1 MKKIALIIGSMI
13 AGGIISAAGF
23 TWFAKAE
30 PPAEKTSTAERKI
43 LFWYDPMYPNTRFDK
58 PGKSPFMDMDLV
70 PKYADEE
77 SSASGVR
84 IDPTQTQ
91 NLRVK
96 TATVTRGPLTF
107 AQSFPANVSY
117 NEYQYAI
124 VQARA
129 AGFIDKVYPLTVGD
143 KVQKGA
149 PLLDLTIPDWVE
161 AQSEYLLLRETGGTA
176 TQTEGILE
184 RLRLAGMPEADI
196 RRLIATQK
204 IQTRFTLKAPIDGVI
219 TAFDLRAGMN
229 IAKDNVVAK
238 IQGMDPVWVTAAI
251 PESIAWLVKDAS
263 QFTLTV
269 PARPDKT
276 LTIRKWT
283 LLPGVD
289 AATRTLQLRLEVDN
303 ADEALK
309 PGMNAWLQLN
319 TASEPM
325 LLIPS
330 QALIDTGSEQR
341 VITVD
346 ADGRFVPKRVA
357 VFQAS
362 QGVTALRSL
371 QDWFLKYELKT
382 IPDVAEVASV
392 GGVVKE
398 YQVVIDPQRLA
409 QYGISLAEV
418 KSALD
423 ASNQEAGGSSIELAE
438 AEYMVRASGYL
449 QTLDDFNHIVL
460 KASENG
466 VPVYLRDVA
475 KIQVGPE
482 MRRGIAEL
490 NGEVVGGVVILRSG
504 KNAREVIAAVKDK
517 LETLKSSLPEG
528 VEIVTTYDR
537 SQLIDRAIDNLSGK
551 LLEEFIVV
559 AVVCA
564 LFLWHVRSALVAII
578 SLPLGLCIA
587 FIVMHF
593 QGLNANIMS
602 LGGIAIAV
610 GAMVDAA
617 IVMIE
622 NAHKRLEE
630 WQHQHPDATLDNKTR
645 WQVITNAS
653 VEVGPA
659 LFISLLIITLSFIP
673 IFTLEGQE
681 GRLFGP
687 LAFTKTYAMAG
698 AALLAIVV
706 IPILMGYWIRGKIP
720 PESSNPLNR
729 FLIRVYHPLLLKVL
743 HWPKTTL
750 LVAAL
755 SVLTVLWPLNKVG
768 GEFLPQINEGDL
780 LYMPS
785 TLPGI
790 SAAEA
795 ASMLQKTDKLIMSVP
810 EVARVFGKT
819 GKAETATDSAPL
831 EMVETTIQLKPQ
843 EQWRPGM
850 TMDKIIEELDNTV
863 RLPGL
868 ANLWVPPIRNR
879 IDMLSTGIKSPIGIK
894 VSGTVLADIDAMA
907 EQIEEVA
914 RTVPGVASAL
924 AERLEGGRYINVEI
938 NREKAARYGMT
949 VADVQLFVTSAVGGA
964 MVGETV
970 EGIAR
975 YPINLRYPQSWR
987 DSPQAL
993 RQLPILTPMKQQITL
1008 ADVADVK
1015 VSTGPSMLKTEN
1027 ARPTSWIYIDAR
1039 DRDMVSVVH
1048 DLQKAIAEKV
1058 QLKPGTSVAFSG
1070 QFELLERAN
1079 HKLKLMVPM
1088 TLMIIFV
1095 LLYLAFRRVGEA
1107 LLIISSVP
1115 FALVGGIWLLW
1126 WMGFHLS
1133 VATGT
1138 GFIALA
1144 GVAAE
1149 FGVVMLM
1156 YLRHAIEAEPSL
1168 NNPQTFSEQKL
1179 DEALHHGAV
1188 LRVRPKAMTVAVIIA
1203 GLLPILWGTGA
1214 GSEVMSRIAAPM
1226 IGGMITAPLL
1236 SLFIIPAAYKLMW
1249 LHRHRVRK

>member
-1 MKKIALIIGSMI
+1 MIEWIIRRSVANRFLVLMGALFLSIWGTWTIINTPVDALPDLSDVQV
-13 AGGIISAAGF
+13 II
-23 TWFAKAE
+23 
-30 PPAEKTSTAERKI
+30 KTS
-43 LFWYDPMYPNTRFDK
+43 YPGQAPQIVEN
-58 PGKSPFMDMDLV
+58 
-70 PKYADEE
+70 
-77 SSASGVR
+77 
-84 IDPTQTQ
+84 Q
-91 NLRVK
+91 
-96 TATVTRGPLTF
+96 VT
-107 AQSFPANVSY
+107 
-117 NEYQYAI
+117 
-124 VQARA
+124 
-129 AGFIDKVYPLTVGD
+129 YPLTTTMLSVPGAKTVRGFSQFGD
-143 KVQKGA
+143 SYVYVIFEDGTDPYWA
-149 PLLDLTIPDWVE
+149 RSRVL
-161 AQSEYLLLRETGGTA
+161 EYLNQVQGKLPAGVSAELGPDATGVGWIYEYA
-176 TQTEGILE
+176 LVDRSGKHD
-184 RLRLAGMPEADI
+184 LAD
-196 RRLIATQK
+196 
-204 IQTRFTLKAPIDGVI
+204 
-219 TAFDLRAGMN
+219 
-229 IAKDNVVAK
+229 
-238 IQGMDPVWVTAAI
+238 
-251 PESIAWLVKDAS
+251 
-263 QFTLTV
+263 
-269 PARPDKT
+269 
-276 LTIRKWT
+276 
-283 LLPGVD
+283 
-289 AATRTLQLRLEVDN
+289 
-303 ADEALK
+303 
-309 PGMNAWLQLN
+309 
-319 TASEPM
+319 
-325 LLIPS
+325 
-330 QALIDTGSEQR
+330 
-341 VITVD
+341 
-346 ADGRFVPKRVA
+346 
-357 VFQAS
+357 
-362 QGVTALRSL
+362 LRSL

-475 KIQVGPE
+475 KVQIGPE

-490 NGEVVGGVVILRSG
+490 NGEGEVAGGVVILRSG

-564 LFLWHVRSALVAII
+564 LFLWHVRSAL
-578 SLPLGLCIA
+578 
-587 FIVMHF
+587 
-593 QGLNANIMS
+593 
-602 LGGIAIAV
+602 
-610 GAMVDAA
+610 
-617 IVMIE
+617 
-622 NAHKRLEE
+622 
-630 WQHQHPDATLDNKTR
+630 
-645 WQVITNAS
+645 
-653 VEVGPA
+653 
-659 LFISLLIITLSFIP
+659 
-673 IFTLEGQE
+673 
-681 GRLFGP
+681 
-687 LAFTKTYAMAG
+687 
-698 AALLAIVV
+698 LAIVV

-750 LVAAL
+750 LVTAL

-843 EQWRPGM
+843 DQWRPGM

-1179 DEALHHGAV
+1179 DEALYHGAV

>member
-1 MKKIALIIGSMI
+1 MIEWIIRRSVANRFLVLMGALFLSIWGTWTIINTPVDALPDLSDVQV
-13 AGGIISAAGF
+13 II
-23 TWFAKAE
+23 
-30 PPAEKTSTAERKI
+30 KTS
-43 LFWYDPMYPNTRFDK
+43 YPGQAPQIVEN
-58 PGKSPFMDMDLV
+58 
-70 PKYADEE
+70 
-77 SSASGVR
+77 
-84 IDPTQTQ
+84 Q
-91 NLRVK
+91 
-96 TATVTRGPLTF
+96 VT
-107 AQSFPANVSY
+107 
-117 NEYQYAI
+117 
-124 VQARA
+124 
-129 AGFIDKVYPLTVGD
+129 YPLTTTMLSVPGAKTVRGFSQFGD
-143 KVQKGA
+143 SYVYVIFEDGTDPYWA
-149 PLLDLTIPDWVE
+149 RSRVL
-161 AQSEYLLLRETGGTA
+161 EYLNQVQGKLPAGVSAELGPDATGVGWIYEYA
-176 TQTEGILE
+176 LVDRSGKHD
-184 RLRLAGMPEADI
+184 LAD
-196 RRLIATQK
+196 
-204 IQTRFTLKAPIDGVI
+204 
-219 TAFDLRAGMN
+219 
-229 IAKDNVVAK
+229 
-238 IQGMDPVWVTAAI
+238 
-251 PESIAWLVKDAS
+251 
-263 QFTLTV
+263 
-269 PARPDKT
+269 
-276 LTIRKWT
+276 
-283 LLPGVD
+283 
-289 AATRTLQLRLEVDN
+289 
-303 ADEALK
+303 
-309 PGMNAWLQLN
+309 
-319 TASEPM
+319 
-325 LLIPS
+325 
-330 QALIDTGSEQR
+330 
-341 VITVD
+341 
-346 ADGRFVPKRVA
+346 
-357 VFQAS
+357 
-362 QGVTALRSL
+362 LRSL

-475 KIQVGPE
+475 KVQIGPE

-490 NGEVVGGVVILRSG
+490 NGEGEVAGGVVILRSG

-645 WQVITNAS
+645 WQVITDAS

-706 IPILMGYWIRGKIP
+706 IPILMGY
-720 PESSNPLNR
+720 
-729 FLIRVYHPLLLKVL
+729 
-743 HWPKTTL
+743 
-750 LVAAL
+750 
-755 SVLTVLWPLNKVG
+755 

-1008 ADVADVK
+1008 ADVADIK

-1156 YLRHAIEAEPSL
+1156 YLRHAIEAVPSL

-1179 DEALHHGAV
+1179 DEALYHGAV